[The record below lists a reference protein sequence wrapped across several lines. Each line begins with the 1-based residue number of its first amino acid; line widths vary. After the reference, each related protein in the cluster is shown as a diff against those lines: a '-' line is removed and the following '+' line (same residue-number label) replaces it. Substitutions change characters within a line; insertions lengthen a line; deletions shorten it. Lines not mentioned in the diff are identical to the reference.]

1 MLAEVRE
8 KLEHLK
14 EKFEDVKTTFNVQA
28 LKEEI
33 ENIDKSMA
41 SADFWNDQEKAKS
54 LTQRRRWLE
63 ENIKELEEIEKGLK
77 DIEDL
82 MEITPEEDLET
93 IQILMEELNRL
104 EKPIR
109 DLEIKTFLSEEMDSK
124 NAYLT
129 IQAGAGGVEACDW
142 ASMLLR
148 MYKRWA
154 ERHGYEVEVVDINPD
169 DVAGIRSATLL
180 IKGPYA
186 YGYLK
191 GEHGVHRLVRI
202 SPFDANARRH
212 TSFAS
217 VSVMPQI
224 DESINIEIR
233 EEDLEMETF
242 RASGAGGQYV
252 NKTDTAVRIR
262 HKPTGIVVSCQQ
274 ERSQLQNR
282 LKALELLKAKLYQLE
297 LQKLEEKKKAL
308 EGEKTDIGWGYQIR
322 SYVFQPYQLVKD
334 LRTGLEIGNVSAVMD
349 GDIDPFIEEYLRW
362 KAKEKAKAT

>member
-1 MLAEVRE
+1 MLTEVRE

-109 DLEIKTFLSEEMDSK
+109 DLEIKAFLSEEMDSK

-154 ERHGYEVEVVDINPD
+154 ERHGYEVEVVDINP
-169 DVAGIRSATLL
+169 
-180 IKGPYA
+180 
-186 YGYLK
+186 
-191 GEHGVHRLVRI
+191 
-202 SPFDANARRH
+202 
-212 TSFAS
+212 
-217 VSVMPQI
+217 
-224 DESINIEIR
+224 
-233 EEDLEMETF
+233 
-242 RASGAGGQYV
+242 
-252 NKTDTAVRIR
+252 
-262 HKPTGIVVSCQQ
+262 
-274 ERSQLQNR
+274 
-282 LKALELLKAKLYQLE
+282 
-297 LQKLEEKKKAL
+297 
-308 EGEKTDIGWGYQIR
+308 
-322 SYVFQPYQLVKD
+322 
-334 LRTGLEIGNVSAVMD
+334 
-349 GDIDPFIEEYLRW
+349 
-362 KAKEKAKAT
+362 